1 MSEIEWTALDD
12 VNSALGADLLSLSQS
27 GILKNIS
34 VANLFASPP
43 AIGGTTPAAGTF
55 TALAASADS
64 TIGGTIVAG
73 SKLNLPQEDD
83 AVTPTLSFGDGD
95 TGFYESSDNQ
105 IRVALSGI
113 SRFYFFADQFFAATA
128 TGAGIL
134 DKAALATTP
143 TILPSRVDTDTGIGS
158 AALDQLSLI
167 AGGVE
172 GIRITEAGGITS
184 VDINQGTN
192 DSPFFDLQATADGD
206 ATSAI
211 STLTTSGGT
220 THHIQIEINGTTAW
234 IAASTTDPSA

>member
-12 VNSALGADLLSLSQS
+12 ITVAAIADLLSLSQS
-27 GILKNIS
+27 GILKNIT
-34 VANLFASPP
+34 VGNLFASPP
-43 AIGGTTPAAGTF
+43 AIGGATEAAGTF

-64 TIGGTIVAG
+64 TIGGTIVSG
-73 SKLNLPQEDD
+73 SKLNLPQEND

-95 TGFYESSDNQ
+95 TGFYESSNDSIRIAVAGSYAYQ
-105 IRVALSGI
+105 INSA
-113 SRFYFFADQFFAATA
+113 RFGSSIGGVFLNEAPSATNPS
-128 TGAGIL
+128 IIP
-134 DKAALATTP
+134 ATTN
-143 TILPSRVDTDTGIGS
+143 VGTGIGS
-158 AALDQLSLI
+158 AATDQLSLI
-167 AGGVE
+167 AGSVE
-172 GIRITEAGGITS
+172 GIRITETGGITS

-192 DSPFFDLQATADGD
+192 DAPFFDFQATADGD